1 MVEVDEV
8 ASMAEEVVSRQEE
21 EASAEDSLEE
31 VELLDNSVFIE

>member
-1 MVEVDEV
+1 ME
-8 ASMAEEVVSRQEE
+8 ASMAEEMVSRQEE